1 MLDRWR
7 FFGLG
12 ALAGL
17 LFGKILAFALAGAP
31 EPLQMPPDAPEVRK
45 APGAL
50 LLKREGA
57 PGLAA
62 DLSESL
68 GAPVVRRIALDL
80 EPIQP
85 GAPVHLELYE
95 VQTPEGT
102 RIEARTEDGKILAG
116 LDQQV
121 RPTAP
126 PAASH
131 AWTVA
136 ITRGWARDRWEWGG
150 VVQYEAGPFVAVF
163 TAAKGGGALGVG
175 LRF

>member
-1 MLDRWR
+1 MVDRWR

-12 ALAGL
+12 AVAGL
-17 LFGKILAFALAGAP
+17 LFGKILTFALSGSP
-31 EPLQMPPDAPEVRK
+31 EPLQMPTDAPEVRK

-68 GAPVVRRIALDL
+68 GAPVVRRVALDL

-85 GAPVHLELYE
+85 GAPMHLELFE
-95 VQTPEGT
+95 LATPEGT
-102 RIEARTEDGKILAG
+102 RIEARTDDGKILAG
-116 LDQQV
+116 LDQPV
-121 RPTAP
+121 RPMPHFQP
-126 PAASH
+126 PQ

-136 ITRGWARDRWEWGG
+136 ITRGWTRDGWEWGG
-150 VVQYEAGPFVAVF
+150 VIQYEKGQFVGVL
-163 TAAKGGGALGVG
+163 TASKAGGALGVG